1 MRLSMMEGVFGWAD
15 NTLRD
20 LHNSSYHTKA
30 EFNNCFII
38 RSKYFQSSEIDFG
51 VEFLQ
56 KNVANPSSVAGF
68 RMFFSWTYALK
79 LKRLPFVTFCAF
91 LQS

>member
-1 MRLSMMEGVFGWAD
+1 MITYKELCRSRRVLSAEAD

-38 RSKYFQSSEIDFG
+38 HSKYFQSSKNIQNFFNSG
-51 VEFLQ
+51 V
-56 KNVANPSSVAGF
+56 VGF
-68 RMFFSWTYALK
+68 TEKSLAT
-79 LKRLPFVTFCAF
+79 
-91 LQS
+91 

>member
-1 MRLSMMEGVFGWAD
+1 MKNYADRGGCYSPKLKAEVD

-38 RSKYFQSSEIDFG
+38 HSKYFQSSKNISLS
-51 VEFLQ
+51 LQ
-56 KNVANPSSVAGF
+56 KIFNRVLSGSPKNRSLLEN
-68 RMFFSWTYALK
+68 YE
-79 LKRLPFVTFCAF
+79 
-91 LQS
+91 